1 MAFCWLLSARTGA
14 LAQALGNAT
23 GMNPSPDV
31 PISWEPVVPA
41 QGDVLRLRA
50 DLPAGMQVNRGALA
64 GRPVYFVCP
73 RCPGEGWTALTGVDA
88 EQEPGRLDLSLWIQA
103 EGVGPAFVVE
113 RQVPLQPRAFG
124 KEDLTLPDS
133 TVRLSDESMARV
145 QREKEEIDA
154 LWSQDSPAR
163 RWDGAFL
170 LPVEGRPG
178 SPFGLRRWINGE
190 PRSFHTGVDIKA
202 PAGTP
207 VQASNGG
214 RVVRV
219 GDFFFGGRS
228 VFVDHGLGLYT
239 MYFHL
244 SEVLVEPG
252 RDVRKGDVLGRV
264 GSTGRATGPHLHW
277 GVRLGGAR
285 VDPEALLRATQ
296 EPAALEV
303 LHEGEDEEDGE
314 KGTLF

>member
-1 MAFCWLLSARTGA
+1 
-14 LAQALGNAT
+14 
-23 GMNPSPDV
+23 MNPSPDV